1 MLSISLCH
9 SKLVSE
15 SLKRKNLFNNKK
27 TMKEKTKEYI
37 EEKENF
43 LLQNI
48 TLISF
53 SIIGIILF
61 LFFYQQI
68 FCIINNIFNINYSPK
83 TISLEFAITT
93 IWAIIAFWYWYKKYE
108 RDKDI
113 EMIDK
118 LTKFKLSNLEDISNL
133 ELWIKLYNKWY
144 ISDFIWDIVDNRN
157 KKIIYLTLRNE
168 LTSNNIENIT
178 MIISIFYTYDG
189 IVRKYLE
196 EKIDYFINYTDEMIK
211 IFEKNKNESE
221 KNIYKKLNN
230 WFKALKETINKTD
243 EKLKYLPH

>member
-1 MLSISLCH
+1 
-9 SKLVSE
+9 
-15 SLKRKNLFNNKK
+15 
-27 TMKEKTKEYI
+27 MKEKTKEYI

-93 IWAIIAFWYWYKKYE
+93 IGAIIAFWYGYKKYE

-133 ELWIKLYNKWY
+133 ELGIKLYNKGY

-230 WFKALKETINKTD
+230 GFKALKETINKTD